1 MNLLAKQKGNLF
13 EELALVPI
21 SDEMMS
27 VAGSNTDEEGV
38 RAIRM
43 LSVMQAREIIEKN
56 LRNEFTDFYKGEIAK
71 ARKMGM
77 QLSKE

>member
-1 MNLLAKQKGNLF
+1 
-13 EELALVPI
+13 
-21 SDEMMS
+21 MMS

-43 LSVMQAREIIEKN
+43 LGVMQAKEIIERH

-77 QLSKE
+77 QLAE

>member
-1 MNLLAKQKGNLF
+1 MF

-38 RAIRM
+38 KAIRM
-43 LSVMQAREIIEKN
+43 LGVMQAKEILERH
-56 LRNEFTDFYKGEIAK
+56 LRKEFTDFYRGEIAK
-71 ARKMGM
+71 ARKIGM